1 MNQSGFNDNY
11 DCSKVSGY
19 STASLMFDNEPQD
32 LIFQIANWFLS
43 KESMSNKKLQKLCYY
58 AYCWC
63 IILLEDAED
72 EDCDKID
79 TEICREGFEAWIHG
93 PVCRKLY
100 YKYKKYGWED
110 IPLYKQKISLPGDVL
125 DVLNQVWDAYGSFT
139 AGQLERLTHS
149 EDPWIKARK
158 RLNYDIPSSAKID
171 PNVIR
176 GFYINQLVDE

>member
-1 MNQSGFNDNY
+1 M
-11 DCSKVSGY
+11 
-19 STASLMFDNEPQD
+19 
-32 LIFQIANWFLS
+32 
-43 KESMSNKKLQKLCYY
+43 
-58 AYCWC
+58 
-63 IILLEDAED
+63 
-72 EDCDKID
+72 
-79 TEICREGFEAWIHG
+79 
-93 PVCRKLY
+93 
-100 YKYKKYGWED
+100 
-110 IPLYKQKISLPGDVL
+110 L